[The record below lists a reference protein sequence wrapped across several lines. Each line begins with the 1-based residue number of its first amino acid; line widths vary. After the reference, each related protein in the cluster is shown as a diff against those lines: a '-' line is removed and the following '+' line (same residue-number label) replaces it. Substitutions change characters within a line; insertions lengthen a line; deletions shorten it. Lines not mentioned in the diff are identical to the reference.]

1 MIAII
6 INKAAFVSCFILGLL
21 LGAVLSVI
29 SIGNTVDT
37 LYYENR
43 ELELQLESVSKE
55 LDEVKSTLSQTK
67 GIIITKISPEIKV
80 PPGNYTDQE
89 EERIKLALSKAIVD
103 HYQDLIGTP
112 LKSLNPT
119 LLPGI
124 IDGRIMEV
132 EQKQFKI
139 WAKTMVLC
147 ETLYVEVE
155 IEENK
160 IPSL

>member
-1 MIAII
+1 MIAIF
-6 INKAAFVSCFILGLL
+6 INKAAFVACFILGLL

-43 ELELQLESVSKE
+43 ELELQLECVSKE
-55 LDEVKSTLSQTK
+55 LEEVKSTLSQTK
-67 GIIITKISPEIKV
+67 GIIITKISPEIKLL
-80 PPGNYTDQE
+80 PGNYTAQE
-89 EERIKLALSKAIVD
+89 EEQIKLALNKEIVN

-124 IDGRIMEV
+124 INGRIMEV
-132 EQKQFKI
+132 DKKQFKV
-139 WAKTMVLC
+139 WVKTMVIS
-147 ETLYVEVE
+147 ETLYIEVE
-155 IEENK
+155 IEEK
-160 IPSL
+160 RIPSL